1 MLQSSAIENVV
12 LSLLSSSFCRE
23 RSRMQSAK
31 IVLLNY
37 LLYQNQR
44 LTKVSEHLRVI
55 KNRHS
60 ACSILLLLFSS
71 FSSFLS
77 LFGAEKKICARTC
90 SRIIIILLISDIGLK
105 YTQNISYPHRRSVNY
120 PIDNYPEAREIHLD
134 FVQIILRDRWIV
146 RM

>member
-1 MLQSSAIENVV
+1 MLQSIQCYRKCRFILVIIE
-12 LSLLSSSFCRE
+12 LLSRKE
-23 RSRMQSAK
+23 QN
-31 IVLLNY
+31 IVQKLCYLITY
-37 LLYQNQR
+37 LLELETY
-44 LTKVSEHLRVI
+44 KSERASSSDKEQALCLFH
-55 KNRHS
+55 
-60 ACSILLLLFSS
+60 FSS